1 MSIRPPPYVRPMW
14 TLFCS
19 VFQILEHTLSAL
31 FVIKTCHNRCIPSCN
46 RYSTVTRPLRD
57 RYTTVA
63 RPRSG
68 AFRHVLFRV
77 PKKQNMIL
85 GVRLPSPVTMPLPH
99 SAQTSLER
107 YSTVERPLR
116 DHFATV
122 TRPFRD
128 FARDAPH
135 SAVSHPNPG
144 GRASSVPLASPWA
157 SLPAQKAR
165 PPHSSHSDLRL
176 RPHLPR
182 PCPARWW
189 RVRPPRLLLPRP

>member
-1 MSIRPPPYVRPMW
+1 MRRLEAPPNEYSSAALCSPYVDSV
-14 TLFCS
+14 LFCVPNFGTHS
-19 VFQILEHTLSAL
+19 ICVVCDKNVSQPLHTVLQPL
-31 FVIKTCHNRCIPSCN
+31 LD
-46 RYSTVTRPLRD
+46 RYETVTRPLHD
-57 RYTTVA
+57 RYTTVT

-85 GVRLPSPVTMPLPH
+85 GFSLPSPVTMPLPH

-135 SAVSHPNPG
+135 SAVSHPTGWPC
-144 GRASSVPLASPWA
+144 ASSWA
-157 SLPAQKAR
+157 APAQKAR
-165 PPHSSHSDLRL
+165 PP
-176 RPHLPR
+176 
-182 PCPARWW
+182 
-189 RVRPPRLLLPRP
+189 PPYSNKYSQP